1 MMEDSRISDLKGM
14 PSRIIERMLT
24 GSMDCL
30 LPMSLVEEDDHLYA
44 VYSLVGYWEIS
55 GKKFGAVSIL
65 EITERVIKM
74 LEELKDNLIWPEDV
88 ILNKEII
95 FLDPG
100 TRETRLCLIPEPSE
114 VGGKENVSYLLEE
127 LKELTD
133 EEGKAY
139 LDYFIKEYKS
149 RSLRPAV
156 LLGILEDLK
165 REAGQNHS

>member
-1 MMEDSRISDLKGM
+1 MEDSRISDLKGI
-14 PSRIIERMLT
+14 PEKIIERMLE
-24 GSMDCL
+24 GSMNCL
-30 LPMSLVEEDDHLYA
+30 LPMSLVEDEGRLYG
-44 VYSLVGYWEIS
+44 VYSLVGYREIS
-55 GKKFGAVSIL
+55 CKKFDAVSIL
-65 EITERVIKM
+65 EITERIIRM
-74 LEELKDNLIWPEDV
+74 IQELKDNLIWPEDV
-88 ILNKEII
+88 MLNKEII
-95 FLDPG
+95 FLDPD
-100 TRETRLCLIPEPSE
+100 TRETRLCLIPNTSE

-133 EEGKAY
+133 EEGRAY